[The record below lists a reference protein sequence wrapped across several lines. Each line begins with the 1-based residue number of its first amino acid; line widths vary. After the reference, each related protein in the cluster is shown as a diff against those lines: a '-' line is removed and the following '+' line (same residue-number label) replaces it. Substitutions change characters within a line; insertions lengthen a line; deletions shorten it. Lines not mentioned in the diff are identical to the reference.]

1 MKYNTLVFIFL
12 LMIAFCKAQKIKPNL
27 QNDLQEMILIFEGE
41 FDNFQQVYKEK
52 EDKVAEIHEH
62 IHSIFKKVILPNFGS
77 NVFYVMQYLDG
88 DSTKIYRQ
96 RLYTFSVDKIENAI
110 RLDIY
115 SFKTDSL
122 YYYSHINTE
131 KLKNLTVVDMTA
143 TQGCEVYW
151 RKIGSEFI
159 GSMKEKA
166 CNFISKRSGQK
177 IFVTDSLVLS
187 KNEIWIRDEAYDEN
201 GNYVFGHKGKIH
213 HKLKRCNFYK
223 GWLLLQKAGFDSE
236 FHSLRNLI
244 WHDQGKRQRMYTE
257 DGKATKYE
265 VELANVVYGKDLEV
279 LKLAIY
285 EVGVTKA
292 IMYTWASP
300 LSKNIGINLRWIQAG
315 LTLLK

>member
-1 MKYNTLVFIFL
+1 MKFIFVTSL
-12 LMIAFCKAQKIKPNL
+12 FMLSLCFCEAQKVKSNL
-27 QNDLQEMILIFEGE
+27 HTDLQEMLQIFEGE
-41 FDNFQQVYKEK
+41 FDNFQQVYKEQ
-52 EDKVAEIHEH
+52 EDKVAEVHEH
-62 IHSIFKKVILPNFGS
+62 IHSIFKKVTLPVFGK

-96 RLYTFSVDKIENAI
+96 RLYTFVVDQAEQAI

-122 YYYSHINTE
+122 YYNAHLNIE
-131 KLKNLTVVDMTA
+131 KLQSLTPDDMTN
-143 TQGCEVYW
+143 TQGCAVYW
-151 RKIGSEFI
+151 KKIGPDFI
-159 GSMKEKA
+159 GSMKEKT
-166 CNFISKRSGQK
+166 CNFISKK
-177 IFVTDSLVLS
+177 IFVTDSLVLN

-213 HKLKRCNFYK
+213 HKLKRCHFYK
-223 GWLLLQKAGFDSE
+223 GWLLLQKAGFDNE
-236 FHSLRNLI
+236 FHSMRNLL
-244 WHDQGKRQRMYTE
+244 WHDQGKRQRLYTE
-257 DGKATKYE
+257 EGKATKYE
-265 VELANVVYGKDLEV
+265 VELANVVYGKDLEI

-285 EVGVTKA
+285 EVGVSKA